1 LVIYK
6 LVKLEIFKN
15 GDCDG
20 LSTNFFM
27 KSKFKS
33 LQKSLQ
39 KSPQKWPPILP
50 QKKPQKTYAEN
61 ATGGRIVSTYG
72 FLPKFVWTFSA
83 FQKKNCTAVDVFSQF
98 SELFSLSFEL
108 SVSVKTIVVQPKLHY
123 YILLERLIV

>member
-1 LVIYK
+1 MAADITAEK
-6 LVKLEIFKN
+6 A
-15 GDCDG
+15 
-20 LSTNFFM
+20 
-27 KSKFKS
+27 
-33 LQKSLQ
+33 
-39 KSPQKWPPILP
+39 
-50 QKKPQKTYAEN
+50 AEN
-61 ATGGRIVSTYG
+61 LRRKRYGRIVSTYG